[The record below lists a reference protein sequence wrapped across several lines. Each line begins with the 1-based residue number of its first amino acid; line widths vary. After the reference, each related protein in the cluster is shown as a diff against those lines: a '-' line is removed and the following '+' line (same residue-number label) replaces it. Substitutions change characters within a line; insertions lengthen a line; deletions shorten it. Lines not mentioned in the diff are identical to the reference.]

1 MAFLRNRT
9 INLLNL
15 HSGGQ
20 ALAQGMGGLFVL
32 VFLLRA
38 GVSVPVSLCAMAL
51 IFAGRFV
58 IRPAV
63 LVFAKRWGLKPTA
76 ILGNLVIALQYP
88 MLAEVHDVG
97 LPLLAYCLVSAL
109 GDTFYWSSY
118 HAYFASLGDNEH
130 RGHQI
135 GAREALAAVVG
146 IVAPLIGAW
155 CLIVLGPRITFAA
168 VGAVQALA
176 TVPLLGTPNVA
187 VQRAAPGAYRAAFA
201 GIGLFIADGWFA
213 VMYVFVWKIA
223 LYLSLGKSLSAY
235 GGAMALAA
243 FVGAASGMLLG
254 RTIDA
259 GHGRRAVFIAYGVA
273 ASTLLLCSASFGTP
287 WLAIAANAIGAIAGC
302 LQVPAMM
309 TAVYNLAKSS
319 PCTMRFHMAAEGGWD
334 IGGGSG
340 CLVAAGLAALGLPL
354 AAVLS
359 LGLLGLG
366 ASVVMLNRQYA
377 RSGAAIGAVPT
388 A

>member
-1 MAFLRNRT
+1 
-9 INLLNL
+9 
-15 HSGGQ
+15 
-20 ALAQGMGGLFVL
+20 
-32 VFLLRA
+32 
-38 GVSVPVSLCAMAL
+38 
-51 IFAGRFV
+51 
-58 IRPAV
+58 
-63 LVFAKRWGLKPTA
+63 
-76 ILGNLVIALQYP
+76 

-97 LPLLAYCLVSAL
+97 LPLLSYCLISAL

-135 GAREALAAVVG
+135 SAREALAAAVG

-155 CLIVLGPRITFAA
+155 CLISLGPRITFAA

-176 TVPLLGTPNVA
+176 TVPLLGTPSVA

-243 FVGAASGMLLG
+243 FAGAASGMLLG

-259 GHGRRAVFIAYGVA
+259 GHGRRAVFIAYAVA

-287 WLAIAANAIGAIAGC
+287 WLAIAANAIGAIALC

-334 IGGGSG
+334 IGGGAG
-340 CLVAAGLAALGLPL
+340 CLVAAGLVALGVPL
-354 AAVLS
+354 AAVLA
-359 LGLLGLG
+359 LGLLGLA

-377 RSGAAIGAVPT
+377 RSGAVIEALPADRIW
-388 A
+388 